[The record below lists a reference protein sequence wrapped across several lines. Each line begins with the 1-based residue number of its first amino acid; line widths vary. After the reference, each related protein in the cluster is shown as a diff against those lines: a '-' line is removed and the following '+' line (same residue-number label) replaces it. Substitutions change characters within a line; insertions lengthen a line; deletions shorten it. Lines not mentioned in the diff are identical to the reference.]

1 MKNIIRIAIVLFAT
15 VSGAVKA
22 QSVAPK
28 LENSLLWE
36 ISGNGLGSPSY
47 LYGTMHMMCE
57 NEFQIK
63 DKVKSAFEKTSKV
76 ALELD
81 FDNPAELEYMQKMAT
96 SGKPLSTILS
106 SEAYKELDQFLM
118 LKLGVGASH
127 FENASLTMISSSV
140 MLKNINCIP
149 KMFEVEFM
157 KLAAGRHMEL
167 IGLEK
172 AEDQDIAFKNSYT
185 DENYIDQLKFY
196 DSQFFRSI
204 AKVYNNEDLMK
215 VYSILTDKKIMD
227 SNARNLML
235 DTRNKNWVGKMPKLM
250 HENAVFFAVGAAH
263 LPGKNGVINLLTEAG
278 YTVKPIFK

>member
-1 MKNIIRIAIVLFAT
+1 MKKIIRIAIVLFAI
-15 VSGAVKA
+15 VSGTVNA
-22 QSVAPK
+22 QTVAPK

-81 FDNPAELEYMQKMAT
+81 YDNPDEIHYMQKMAT
-96 SGKPLSTILS
+96 SAKPLSTVLS
-106 SEAYKELDQFLM
+106 SEAYKELDQFLK

-127 FENASLTMISSSV
+127 FENSSLVMIISSV
-140 MLKNINCIP
+140 MLKNINCSP
-149 KMFEVEFM
+149 KMFEFEFM
-157 KLAAGRHMEL
+157 KLAGGRDMDL
-167 IGLEK
+167 VGLEK
-172 AEDQDIAFKNSYT
+172 AEDQDIAFKQSYT
-185 DENYIDQLKFY
+185 DEDYIDQLKFY
-196 DSQFFRSI
+196 DSQFFKSI
-204 AKVYNNEDLMK
+204 AKDYNDENLMK
-215 VYSILTDKKIMD
+215 VYTILTDKKIMG

-263 LPGKNGVINLLTEAG
+263 LPGNNGLVNLLREAG